1 MELEKAVEG
10 LVAMEEVCV
19 ECVGCGSMA
28 MGSWSLVVELM
39 VVVCYDCKDGDGREG
54 AVTRGSE
61 KEMVIRV
68 D

>member
-1 MELEKAVEG
+1 MEKVVEG
-10 LVAMEEVCV
+10 SVFMEEVCV
-19 ECVGCGSMA
+19 ECVDGGNMA

-39 VVVCYDCKDGDGREG
+39 VVVCWDCEDGDGREG
-54 AVTRGSE
+54 AGEKGSE